1 MLIAELIAVK
11 RFIRVVSP
19 PLALVPPPE
28 SALECEREEGIV
40 LGRLHIGVDDETVL
54 NDAVKVR
61 CNARDFDKSFDNRR
75 VEKVICFTK
84 GTIGDKKKE
93 LQP

>member
-1 MLIAELIAVK
+1 M
-11 RFIRVVSP
+11 RVVSP

-54 NDAVKVR
+54 NDEVKVR
-61 CNARDFDKSFDNRR
+61 CNARDNRR
-75 VEKVICFTK
+75 VEDSEKDISATGQLYKRTSTFMRLVR
-84 GTIGDKKKE
+84 
-93 LQP
+93 